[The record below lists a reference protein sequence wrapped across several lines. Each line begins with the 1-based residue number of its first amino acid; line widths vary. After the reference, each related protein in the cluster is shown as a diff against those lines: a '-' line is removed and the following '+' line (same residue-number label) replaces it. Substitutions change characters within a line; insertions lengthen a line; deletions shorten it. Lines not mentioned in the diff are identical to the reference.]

1 MGKVTTVNTDQEVAV
16 NRRVLLT
23 SAASSLVAA
32 AGSIV
37 TVVVAPVPGLAHE
50 GHDHGNFSA
59 GEPGDPKRPA
69 RVVKVRMRE
78 EGSKKFFEPSRIE
91 VRRGEQIR
99 FAIQNDGSGPH
110 EFVLATAAENRKHAD
125 EMKKLPEMEHDDP
138 NAKRVQASKSADL
151 VWKFTKRGEFQFAC
165 VIPGHYDAAMF
176 GTVVVK

>member
-1 MGKVTTVNTDQEVAV
+1 M
-16 NRRVLLT
+16 NRRQVLT
-23 SAASSLVAA
+23 SAASLVAA
-32 AGSIV
+32 ASSIATLV
-37 TVVVAPVPGLAHE
+37 IAPEAALAHE

-59 GEPGDPKRPA
+59 GEPGDPKKPA
-69 RVVKVRMRE
+69 RVIKVRMRE
-78 EGSKKFFEPSRIE
+78 DGDKKFFEPSRIE

-138 NAKRVQASKSADL
+138 NAKRVQAAKSSEL